1 MRADGDRN
9 IEARA
14 IEWHVRLRDG
24 DDATW
29 EAFAEW
35 LTADERHAQAYDA
48 IEQTDLALEPLLP
61 HVTIAEAANDAG
73 ASQAPRR
80 PTRRWWLA
88 GGAVAAAAAAAV
100 VVAPQLAPSRYEV
113 VTPPGERQVVQ
124 LDPGT
129 RVTLNGGTRMTFDR
143 RNPRFAA
150 LSGGEA
156 LFHVRHDAAKPF
168 RLTVGG
174 RIVEDAGTIF
184 NVVHADGEVRVAVAE
199 GKVIYDAGRKV
210 APLDAGQQLAERD
223 GQRLVTDV
231 APQVVGTWAEG
242 SLVYAAAP
250 LTQVAADLSRA
261 LGVRIAVAPAIAGR
275 PFSGAITLNGNDP
288 SQLKRLEPALNVRLA
303 KTAEGRWRMEPVER
317 AGP

>member
-1 MRADGDRN
+1 MRPDGDDS

-29 EAFAEW
+29 EAFADW
-35 LTADERHAQAYDA
+35 MAADERHAQAYDA
-48 IEQTDLALEPLLP
+48 IERTDLTLEPLLP
-61 HVTIAEAANDAG
+61 HVTIAEAANDGG
-73 ASQAPRR
+73 ASRAPRR

-88 GGAVAAAAAAAV
+88 GGAMAAAAAV
-100 VVAPQLAPSRYEV
+100 AVVVGSQLAPSRYEV
-113 VTPPGERQVVQ
+113 RTQPGERQVVE
-124 LDPGT
+124 LAPGT

-156 LFHVRHDAAKPF
+156 LFHVRHDAARPF
-168 RLTVGG
+168 QLTVGD

-199 GKVIYDAGRKV
+199 GKVIYDAGRRA
-210 APLDAGQQLAERD
+210 APLDAGQQLVERA
-223 GQRLVTDV
+223 GERRVTDV
-231 APQVVGTWAEG
+231 APQVIGTWADG
-242 SLVYAAAP
+242 SLVYASAP
-250 LTQVAADLSRA
+250 LSRVAADLSRA

-275 PFSGAITLNGNDP
+275 PFSGAITLDGNDP
-288 SQLKRLEPALNVRLA
+288 GQLKRLEPALNVRLA
-303 KTAEGRWRMEPVER
+303 KTADGWLMEAVGRAER
-317 AGP
+317 